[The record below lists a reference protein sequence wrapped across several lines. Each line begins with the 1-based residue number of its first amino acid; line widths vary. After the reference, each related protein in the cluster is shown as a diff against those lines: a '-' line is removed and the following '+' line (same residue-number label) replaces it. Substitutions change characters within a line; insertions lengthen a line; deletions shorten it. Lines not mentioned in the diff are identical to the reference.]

1 MMRSPRGFGVVD
13 GRGAGLGAR
22 RVLDDILTDSVS
34 VAGPQRRLQAL
45 IAEGRVT
52 ADPLQAE
59 VAARLE
65 ALHRS
70 LGGWEP
76 RRPQKSNWLGMF
88 KRDRRAPVEP
98 RGLYI
103 HGKVGRGK
111 SMMMDLFF
119 AGAPVKH
126 KRRVHFHAFM
136 AEIHRRLHVFRQETK
151 GTQSDPLPLVAEE
164 VAKTSW
170 LLCFD
175 EFVVN
180 DIADAMILGRLFQA
194 LLAQGVVIV
203 ATSNFAPNDLYKDG
217 LQRDRF
223 EPFIRMIEARLD
235 VVSLDGPTDYRLARL
250 AGRPVY
256 YAPLDQKAQREMDAT
271 WADLTDGLAV
281 APVDLNVNGR
291 KLHVAQ
297 AAKGVARFSFEDLCK
312 AALGPSDYLAVAAAF
327 QTVLLDGV
335 PLLGP
340 TNHNEARRFITLI
353 DNLYESRTRFICSA
367 EAPAE
372 RLYPEG
378 RGSFEFQRTVSR
390 LMEMQAADY
399 LDPRPAQAA

>member
-1 MMRSPRGFGVVD
+1 MD
-13 GRGAGLGAR
+13 EL
-22 RVLDDILTDSVS
+22 LTDSVS
-34 VAGPQRRLQAL
+34 VAGPRRRLEAL
-45 IAEGRVT
+45 IAEGRVKP
-52 ADPLQAE
+52 DPLQAA
-59 VAARLE
+59 VADRLD
-65 ALHRS
+65 ALHRA
-70 LGGWEP
+70 LGGWAP
-76 RRPQKSNWLGMF
+76 KRPQKANWLGLF
-88 KRDRRAPVEP
+88 QRNRAAPPEP

-111 SMMMDLFF
+111 SMVMDLFF
-119 AGAPVKH
+119 SGAPVQR

-151 GTQSDPLPLVAEE
+151 GTQSDPLPLVAAE
-164 VAKTSW
+164 VAQTSW

-180 DIADAMILGRLFQA
+180 DIADAMILGRLFEA
-194 LLAQGVVIV
+194 LMAQGVVIV
-203 ATSNFAPNDLYKDG
+203 ATSNFAPPDLYKDG

-223 EPFIRMIEARLD
+223 EPFIKMIEAKLD

-256 YAPLDQKAQREMDAT
+256 YAPLDARAQREMDAT
-271 WADLTDGLAV
+271 WADLTDGLAI
-281 APVDLNVNGR
+281 APIDLDVNGR

-297 AAKGVARFSFEDLCK
+297 AAKGVARFGFEDLCK
-312 AALGPSDYLAVAAAF
+312 ANLGPSDYLAVAAAF

-340 TNHNEARRFITLI
+340 SNHNEARRFITLI
-353 DNLYESRTRFICSA
+353 DNLYEARTRFICSA
-367 EAPAE
+367 EAPADK
-372 RLYPEG
+372 LYPEG

-399 LDPRPAQAA
+399 REPRAAA